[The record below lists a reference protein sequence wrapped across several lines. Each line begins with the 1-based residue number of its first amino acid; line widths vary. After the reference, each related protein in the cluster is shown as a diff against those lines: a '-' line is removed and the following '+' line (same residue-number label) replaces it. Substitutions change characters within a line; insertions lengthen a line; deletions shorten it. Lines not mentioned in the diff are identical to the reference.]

1 MTRPSDEWPVGGSYT
16 FGGRQGRMSPTRQ
29 RALDTLVPLY
39 LISTPLIAATSLRLV
54 VEIGCGKGEATV
66 AMARGELD
74 SLVIACEPNEATMA
88 HLATLLDGAAVDN
101 VRLWIGDAFDLLAV
115 IGNESVDEVRV
126 WFPDP
131 WPKPRHAHK
140 RLVTPLRLARIVD
153 ALKVGGLFRLAT
165 DDPQYAQQ
173 TLDAIG
179 NEDRLVGAL
188 VPRPHERPVT
198 TFEARALRAGREPI
212 DITAT
217 RLR

>member
-29 RALDTLVPLY
+29 RALDTLVPRY
-39 LISTPLIAATSLRLV
+39 LVEMPLITTSARLV

-74 SLVIACEPNEATMA
+74 SCVIACEPNEATMA
-88 HLATLLDGAAVDN
+88 HLATLLDGTAVDN

-140 RLVTPLRLARIVD
+140 RLVTPLRLAVIVS
-153 ALKVGGLFRLAT
+153 ALKLGGVIRLAT

-173 TLDAIG
+173 TLEAISD
-179 NEDRLVGAL
+179 EVRLVGAV

-212 DITAT
+212 DISAT
-217 RLR
+217 RLS